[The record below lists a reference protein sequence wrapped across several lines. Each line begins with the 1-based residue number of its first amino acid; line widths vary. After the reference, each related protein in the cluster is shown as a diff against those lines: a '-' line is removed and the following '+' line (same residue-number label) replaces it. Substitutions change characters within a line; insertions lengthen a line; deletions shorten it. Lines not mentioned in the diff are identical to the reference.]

1 MDNMENF
8 KKEKNPLIYTNT
20 KLNYT
25 KVLLVLISFV
35 SVFFSGIKV
44 VNAAS
49 LYFSPSSSFYLIDQ
63 SFSVIVYVSST
74 EQAMN
79 AASGV
84 ISFPQD
90 KLEVVSLSKSGSI
103 LSLWVQGPTFSNSTG
118 IITFEGIVLNPGFT
132 GSNGKT
138 ITANLKVKAAGTA
151 ILSFFSGS
159 VLANDGKG
167 TNILTSL
174 GNATFGLGGATP
186 PTVSEPIIPGTPQAP
201 QIISS
206 THPDSEKWYS
216 NNDPKFTW
224 EVSEDVTGV
233 KLLVSSKPVDTPTIF
248 YSEPISEK
256 QLEDLA
262 DGVWYFHVQLQNKFG
277 WGEISHFR
285 FQIDTTLL
293 ESPMIT
299 EYPKE
304 LISGSPLL
312 IKGISLPKVTVNLYI
327 QKEGKIETGKI
338 PSDEKGNWFYI
349 HDRILENGVY
359 TIFAEAINLKGAKS
373 NPSEKVVILITPPAF
388 IRIGGIIID
397 YLSLAIIISVL
408 GAVVIFEILWI
419 FKKVRQTR
427 RKLKKET
434 REVEQALYQAFKTL
448 RKEIKEQ
455 VTKLDGRP
463 ELSEREKEI
472 LDGFKKALKNSEKF
486 IGKEI
491 KDIER
496 ELE

>member
-1 MDNMENF
+1 MRRQRLNIISHF
-8 KKEKNPLIYTNT
+8 ILSFCILIFAFGI
-20 KLNYT
+20 
-25 KVLLVLISFV
+25 LVSETDAA
-35 SVFFSGIKV
+35 S
-44 VNAAS
+44 AS
-49 LYFSPSSSFYLIDQ
+49 LYLSPSTEVYRVGDTFSIVVKVDSGGVAINASEGTLI
-63 SFSVIVYVSST
+63 FNPN
-74 EQAMN
+74 ELN
-79 AASGV
+79 
-84 ISFPQD
+84 
-90 KLEVVSLSKSGSI
+90 VVSISKSGSI
-103 LSLWVQGPTFSNSTG
+103 LTLWTTEPIFSNSAGTISFG
-118 IITFEGIVLNPGFT
+118 GGTPKNFT
-132 GSNGKT
+132 GSSGTIITISFLAKT
-138 ITANLKVKAAGTA
+138 IGTCNVN
-151 ILSFFSGS
+151 FSTGS
-159 VLANDGKG
+159 VLAADYKG
-167 TNILTSL
+167 TNILTTISS
-174 GNATFGLGGATP
+174 GSYVINPKTIPSSGEEYIPPENAP
-186 PTVSEPIIPGTPQAP
+186 PVP
-201 QIISS
+201 IISS
-206 THPDSEKWYS
+206 PTHPDSEKWYS

-262 DGVWYFHVQLQNKFG
+262 DGVWYFHCQLQNKFG
-277 WGEISHFR
+277 WGKISHFK

-338 PSDEKGNWFYI
+338 QSDKDGNWFYI

-373 NPSEKVVILITPPAF
+373 NPSEKVVISIAPQAF

-397 YLSLAIIISVL
+397 YLSLAIIILVL
-408 GAVVIFEILWI
+408 GAFVIFEILWI

-427 RKLKKET
+427 RKLEKET

-448 RKEIKEQ
+448 RKEIREQ
-455 VTKLDGRP
+455 VMKLDGKP
-463 ELSEREKEI
+463 SLSEREKEI
-472 LDGFKKALKNSEKF
+472 LDGFKKALKNSEKL

-491 KDIER
+491 KDIEK
-496 ELE
+496 ELG